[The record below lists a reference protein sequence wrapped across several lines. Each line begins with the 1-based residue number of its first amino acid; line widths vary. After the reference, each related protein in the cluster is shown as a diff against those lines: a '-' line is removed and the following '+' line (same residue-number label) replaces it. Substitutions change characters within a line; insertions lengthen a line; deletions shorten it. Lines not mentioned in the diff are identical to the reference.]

1 MFCKIDELVCPK
13 MAKVLKKL
21 LPFIGLIFNIPN
33 KLYNTIA
40 MKLNILLIF
49 LTLSFITKANAQKFI
64 PIENDTT
71 YTIEYIDGKE
81 WVHKNVNGFSV
92 GITCNLINDE
102 YGEYYQIE
110 LELGNSSGDSYLFD
124 PNNVQAFFINK
135 KNNVVIAKVF
145 SADDFSQ
152 IIKDKNNALIIN
164 NNLSAVAAGV
174 EKKQET
180 HSFLGRTYT
189 IETKE
194 FNYSKS
200 AQAQAAAAT
209 QNSYIESK
217 AHKDVEEHNKGYLKK
232 NTIHNGDTLSG
243 YMNIKIKKG
252 HTLNVIVPIG
262 DNKLTYTWSLS
273 NK

>member
-1 MFCKIDELVCPK
+1 M
-13 MAKVLKKL
+13 
-21 LPFIGLIFNIPN
+21 
-33 KLYNTIA
+33 
-40 MKLNILLIF
+40 
-49 LTLSFITKANAQKFI
+49 
-64 PIENDTT
+64 
-71 YTIEYIDGKE
+71 
-81 WVHKNVNGFSV
+81 
-92 GITCNLINDE
+92 
-102 YGEYYQIE
+102 
-110 LELGNSSGDSYLFD
+110 
-124 PNNVQAFFINK
+124 
-135 KNNVVIAKVF
+135 
-145 SADDFSQ
+145 
-152 IIKDKNNALIIN
+152 
-164 NNLSAVAAGV
+164 
-174 EKKQET
+174 
-180 HSFLGRTYT
+180 GRTYT

-200 AQAQAAAAT
+200 AQAQASAAT